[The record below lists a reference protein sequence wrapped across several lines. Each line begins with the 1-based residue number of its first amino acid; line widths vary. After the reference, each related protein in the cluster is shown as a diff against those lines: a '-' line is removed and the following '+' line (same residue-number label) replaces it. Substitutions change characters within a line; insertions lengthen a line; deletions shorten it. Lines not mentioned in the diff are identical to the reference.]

1 MGNDKIFELLDNSQY
16 LPDMPGN
23 LSEILDII
31 MNPVGLNI
39 DLLAKKVSQS
49 KELNEFLLNNINTGY
64 FQMHKKIESIKEAI
78 IYLGMQTV
86 QNLLIFSITLQL
98 FQKTTG
104 KSSRTFNMRH
114 YWKHVLGTSVAS
126 SILSTQLNKG
136 DKYRLFTYGLIHDI
150 GIVVLDSCLPELI
163 DEITKM
169 LLNGVHQLIAE
180 RIVLDGITHADIGA
194 WLCRRWNIDNE
205 ITNIVEYHHTPFLT
219 QTHIEEVQI
228 VYVADVISTEYYEKL
243 LGVNLNHNI
252 NRRVIESLGMTD
264 EDMKVVMKAFPS
276 EVEKAIQYFAKL
288 DY

>member
-1 MGNDKIFELLDNSQY
+1 MGNNKILELLDNSQY
-16 LPDMPGN
+16 LPDMPEN
-23 LSEILDII
+23 LGEILDILR
-31 MNPVGLNI
+31 NPIGLNI
-39 DLLAKKVSQS
+39 NILAKKVSQS
-49 KELNEFLLNNINTGY
+49 KELNEFVLNNINTGY
-64 FQMHKKIESIKEAI
+64 FQLHKKIESIKEAI

-98 FQKTTG
+98 FHKTTG
-104 KSSRTFNMRH
+104 KGSRTFNMHH

-136 DKYRLFTYGLIHDI
+136 DKYKLFSYGLIHDI
-150 GIVVLDSCLPELI
+150 GIVVLDACLPDLI

-169 LLNGVHQLIAE
+169 LLNGVHQLVAE
-180 RIVLDGITHADIGA
+180 RTVLDGITHAEIGA
-194 WLCRRWNIDNE
+194 WLCRRWNIYDK

-219 QTHIEEVQI
+219 QNHIEEVQI
-228 VYVADVISTEYYEKL
+228 VYVADVISTQYYEKL

-252 NRRVIESLGMTD
+252 NRKVIESLGMTD

-276 EVEKAIQYFAKL
+276 EVEKAIQYFSKL